1 MPNTKIVG
9 RFSIFGTS
17 LRCHSSIVRVT
28 ISSSFAVISAATV
41 RRIFAESV
49 LRSVSKSLT
58 LRYGASINI
67 CA

>member
-1 MPNTKIVG
+1 MPNTNIVG

-17 LRCHSSIVRVT
+17 DLCHCSIVRVT
-28 ISSSFAVISAATV
+28 ISSSFAVMSAATV
-41 RRIFAESV
+41 SRILGESV
-49 LRSVSKSLT
+49 LRRVSKSLR